1 MSIARVLDE
10 YCDAW
15 RAGDLARL
23 FGSYH
28 DEFTLHYFGESPL
41 AGTHRGKAS
50 ALAALGEATRRS
62 GRQLVE
68 IVDVLAGRE
77 LGAIVAIERVGASGE
92 TTDIRRVLLYRV
104 RDGQLVECWL
114 YDEDQ
119 RLVDRL
125 WSAG

>member
-1 MSIARVLDE
+1 MTTARVLDE

-23 FGSYH
+23 IGSYH

-68 IVDVLAGRE
+68 IVDAGRPRAR
-77 LGAIVAIERVGASGE
+77 GIVAIERVGTSGE